1 MQAAFFYGPNDVRI
15 EEIKEPDPPGPGEVT
30 LKVSLVGLCGTDTHE
45 YLSPTTRSPR
55 REGPIIL
62 GHEVV
67 GQIVAIGSGVRRLQ
81 VGQRVVPG
89 AGMWCGQCQA
99 CLRGQTN
106 ICDAYTLYGIQEHG
120 GLAQYATFPAKMCF
134 PVAED
139 CPDEVA
145 VLAQPLAVAL
155 HALRMGE
162 VEKAT
167 TIALFGLGAIGILLL
182 AALQGHPTHLFAI
195 DLDPT
200 KRERAN
206 ALGASLFLDA
216 WLCDPVLEVL
226 RVTNGMGID
235 LAIETSGSPQA
246 IVQAVACLRK
256 GGMLL
261 QVGIPAS
268 PILLPLG
275 TMVVEQKRLVTTT
288 GHVCPV
294 DLPHALEMLATTAIA
309 QQIDTQT
316 IALEYLVED
325 GLLPLVLH
333 QTSKKILVTVP

>member
-62 GHEVV
+62 GDESV

-139 CPDEVA
+139 YPDEVA

-216 WLCDPVLEVL
+216 WLCDPVPEVL
-226 RVTNGMGID
+226 RVTNGVGID
-235 LAIETSGSPQA
+235 LAIETSGQSPGHRASGGLFTQRGH
-246 IVQAVACLRK
+246 AVT
-256 GGMLL
+256 
-261 QVGIPAS
+261 S
-268 PILLPLG
+268 
-275 TMVVEQKRLVTTT
+275 
-288 GHVCPV
+288 GHPST
-294 DLPHALEMLATTAIA
+294 P
-309 QQIDTQT
+309 
-316 IALEYLVED
+316 
-325 GLLPLVLH
+325 
-333 QTSKKILVTVP
+333 KILPRERWLLNRSGSSPPLDTSVPSICRTP

>member
-1 MQAAFFYGPNDVRI
+1 
-15 EEIKEPDPPGPGEVT
+15 
-30 LKVSLVGLCGTDTHE
+30 
-45 YLSPTTRSPR
+45 
-55 REGPIIL
+55 
-62 GHEVV
+62 
-67 GQIVAIGSGVRRLQ
+67 
-81 VGQRVVPG
+81 
-89 AGMWCGQCQA
+89 MWCGQCQA

-235 LAIETSGSPQA
+235 LAIETSGQSPGHCASGGLFTQRGH
-246 IVQAVACLRK
+246 AVT
-256 GGMLL
+256 
-261 QVGIPAS
+261 S
-268 PILLPLG
+268 
-275 TMVVEQKRLVTTT
+275 
-288 GHVCPV
+288 GHPST
-294 DLPHALEMLATTAIA
+294 PNTSAPGN
-309 QQIDTQT
+309 
-316 IALEYLVED
+316 D
-325 GLLPLVLH
+325 GC
-333 QTSKKILVTVP
+333 

>member
-1 MQAAFFYGPNDVRI
+1 MKAALIYGSNDVRI
-15 EEIKEPDPPGPGEVT
+15 EEINEPNPPGPGEVT
-30 LKVSLVGLCGTDTHE
+30 LKVSLVGLCGTDAHE

-55 REGPIIL
+55 REGPLIL

-67 GQIVAIGSGVRRLQ
+67 GQIIAIGPGVRRLQ

-106 ICDAYTLYGIQEHG
+106 ICDTYMLYGIQEHG

-167 TIALFGLGAIGILLL
+167 TIALFGLGGMGILLL
-182 AALQGHPTHLFAI
+182 AALQGHPTHLFVI

-200 KRERAN
+200 KRERAK

-226 RVTNGMGID
+226 RATNGVGVD
-235 LAIETSGSPQA
+235 LAIEASGSPQA
-246 IVQAVACLRK
+246 IIQAVGCLRK
-256 GGMLL
+256 GGTLL
-261 QVGIPAS
+261 QVGIPAR
-268 PILLPLG
+268 PTLLPLG
-275 TMVVEQKRLVTTT
+275 TMVVEQKRIVTTN
-288 GHVCPV
+288 GHVCAA
-294 DLPHALEMLATTAIA
+294 DLPHALELLSTTSLA
-309 QQIDTQT
+309 QQIATQT
-316 IALEYLVED
+316 IALEHLVED
-325 GLLPLVLH
+325 GLLPLALH
-333 QTSKKILVTVP
+333 QTSKKILVALP